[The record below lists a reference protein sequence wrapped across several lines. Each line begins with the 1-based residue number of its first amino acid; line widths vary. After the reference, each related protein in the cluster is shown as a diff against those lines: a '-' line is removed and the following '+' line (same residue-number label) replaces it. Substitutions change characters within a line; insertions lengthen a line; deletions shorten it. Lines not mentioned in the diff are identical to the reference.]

1 MAVVNEAGRTT
12 QYRNSRTLY
21 YPDDALAGDQSRRPL
36 RT

>member
-21 YPDDALAGDQSRRPL
+21 YRDVPSQVTSRAGR
-36 RT
+36 